1 MWYRKNH
8 KPTTKENEMDEM
20 TATVTPYY
28 DQNATIVIN
37 EAGGWYNEVKPKAMT
52 AQELSGIL
60 RQYNAMTQREATKIT
75 NLDKC
80 KEYLLENLDELDDH
94 ATEIAKIL
102 DIDLS
107 TTATVT
113 LNVTINLDLTIP
125 AGFDVDDLD
134 EYDFDIS
141 VSYGGG
147 DGVEI
152 EGEDIVIDSIDNSGY

>member
-1 MWYRKNH
+1 
-8 KPTTKENEMDEM
+8 
-20 TATVTPYY
+20 
-28 DQNATIVIN
+28 
-37 EAGGWYNEVKPKAMT
+37 MT

-80 KEYLLENLDELDDH
+80 REYLLENLDELDDH
-94 ATEIAKIL
+94 AIEIAKIL